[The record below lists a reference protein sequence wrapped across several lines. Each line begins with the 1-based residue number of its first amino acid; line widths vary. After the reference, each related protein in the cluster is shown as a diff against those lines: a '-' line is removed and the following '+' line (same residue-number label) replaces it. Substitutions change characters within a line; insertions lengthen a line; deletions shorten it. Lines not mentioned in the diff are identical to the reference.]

1 MSGPSLKYC
10 SVAATQNWVYLR
22 VLRVV
27 PALSDGFFSLPL
39 VTVTRL
45 LLLMN
50 VLIEVK
56 RFYYIFSRII
66 LRKVTS
72 IKIKCSRN
80 FLFFHCVVTR
90 FYIKTVSDWGLVGKL
105 KGISTLLMYSMRS
118 YSQERS
124 RGGQIY
130 ILQLNARNVPCS
142 SRDLKLI
149 F

>member
-1 MSGPSLKYC
+1 MSGPSLEYC
-10 SVAATQNWVYLR
+10 SAAAMRNWACLM

-27 PALSDGFFSLPL
+27 LVLSGGFFSLPL

-50 VLIEVK
+50 VLIEVR

-80 FLFFHCVVTR
+80 FLSFHCVVTR

-105 KGISTLLMYSMRS
+105 MGISTLLM
-118 YSQERS
+118 
-124 RGGQIY
+124 
-130 ILQLNARNVPCS
+130 
-142 SRDLKLI
+142 
-149 F
+149 

>member
-1 MSGPSLKYC
+1 MLGPSLEYC
-10 SVAATQNWVYLR
+10 SVAATQNRVYLR

-27 PALSDGFFSLPL
+27 PVLSDGFFSLPL

-66 LRKVTS
+66 LQKVTS

-105 KGISTLLMYSMRS
+105 KGINTLLMYSMR
-118 YSQERS
+118 
-124 RGGQIY
+124 
-130 ILQLNARNVPCS
+130 
-142 SRDLKLI
+142 
-149 F
+149 